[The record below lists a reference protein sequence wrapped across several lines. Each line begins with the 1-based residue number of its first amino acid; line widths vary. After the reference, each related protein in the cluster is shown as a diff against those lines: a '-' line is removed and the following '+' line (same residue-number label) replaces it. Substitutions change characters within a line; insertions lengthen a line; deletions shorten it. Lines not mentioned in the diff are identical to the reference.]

1 MELNINIKTNN
12 NCECG
17 IIIEDISTYLSE
29 DSTSFQKGSFR
40 ESDTISMVLLYL
52 NTIENPSIKS
62 ITFNKEIPIKFDG
75 WFTVYYVVLPTKQWF
90 QNALNTSSQVD
101 ILGVYDSVYYTDGTN
116 IYKYN
121 PKTQNI
127 TQVIDLS
134 EIIEIN
140 PVNTTISVTSKDY
153 VSICFLDKC
162 YVNLCQQIF
171 ENRGLTQCWNKNNI
185 DSELIYK
192 RDLVWMAINVIKYMV
207 ECNQLYEAERIIELL
222 HSCNGVCS
230 DKKIKNNVK
239 GCGCS

>member
-1 MELNINIKTNN
+1 MELNINISTDS
-12 NCECG
+12 NCKCG
-17 IIIEDISTYLSE
+17 ITIEDTSTYLLE
-29 DSTSFQKGSFR
+29 DSTAFQKGQFK
-40 ESDTISMVLLYL
+40 ESDTMPMVLLYL

-62 ITFNKEIPIKFDG
+62 VAFDKEVPVKFDG
-75 WFTVYYVVLPTKQWF
+75 WFTVYYVVLPTKSWF
-90 QNALNTSSQVD
+90 QNALKASSQVD
-101 ILGVYDSVYYTDGTN
+101 ILGVYDSVYYTDGAN

-121 PKTQNI
+121 PKTQN
-127 TQVIDLS
+127 TLEVTDLA

-140 PVNTTISVTSKDY
+140 PVNTTISITSKDY
-153 VSICFLDKC
+153 VSICFLTKC

-171 ENRGLTQCWNKNNI
+171 ESRGLTQCWNKNNI

-230 DKKIKNNVK
+230 DKKVRNNVK